1 MKPLIVMKFGG
12 TSLADRACQD
22 RAVELILERKQTRE
36 VVVLVSAMGKETD
49 RLAGLLAANSTD
61 TAETDVLLAA
71 GEQVSAALLAH
82 LLQQKGQAARSFM
95 GWQVPIETTADAARA
110 RITHINPDGIK
121 KTLAQNKVPVIAGF
135 QGIDPAGRITTLGRG
150 GSDTS
155 AVAVAIA
162 LKAAA
167 CEIYTDVEG
176 VFTSDPQV
184 VDGVRCLTSL
194 SYEEMLELASL
205 GAKVLQ
211 TRSVALA
218 QVHQMPV
225 RVLPSHKKLGE
236 AAGTLICSEA
246 EKEQNMEQ
254 QEISGIAHSKMEA
267 KITLS
272 EVADR
277 PGVAAQI
284 FAPLSAEGV
293 LVDMIVQSSSL
304 DNSTT
309 DITFTLSEE
318 NLSRA
323 LKLLEGLKDK
333 LGYKKCVGDK
343 EVGKVSVIGVGM
355 RSQSGVASTM
365 FSALSDAGVNIQ
377 AISTSEIKISVLVK
391 RAQVEQA
398 VQVLHTA
405 YGLEKK

>member
-1 MKPLIVMKFGG
+1 
-12 TSLADRACQD
+12 
-22 RAVELILERKQTRE
+22 
-36 VVVLVSAMGKETD
+36 
-49 RLAGLLAANSTD
+49 
-61 TAETDVLLAA
+61 
-71 GEQVSAALLAH
+71 
-82 LLQQKGQAARSFM
+82 
-95 GWQVPIETTADAARA
+95 
-110 RITHINPDGIK
+110 
-121 KTLAQNKVPVIAGF
+121 
-135 QGIDPAGRITTLGRG
+135 
-150 GSDTS
+150 
-155 AVAVAIA
+155 
-162 LKAAA
+162 
-167 CEIYTDVEG
+167 
-176 VFTSDPQV
+176 
-184 VDGVRCLTSL
+184 
-194 SYEEMLELASL
+194 
-205 GAKVLQ
+205 
-211 TRSVALA
+211 
-218 QVHQMPV
+218 
-225 RVLPSHKKLGE
+225 
-236 AAGTLICSEA
+236 
-246 EKEQNMEQ
+246 MEQ